1 MTSEQS
7 RQKIIVI
14 AGMVVLICAAV
25 ISYLVIPEYKIWKEL
40 QEQEELLD
48 GIIVQ
53 QDLTEQINN
62 ATDNID
68 TLSKAL
74 HGEGGSIDLMQI
86 EAFVIKKL
94 EHTSIKNQVRLISVQ
109 PQPRMDIDNFKQITF
124 LVKVSGGYGSIYQWL
139 LSLRKEMGFIAINQ
153 LKMSKMS
160 QAGRFNDPEDL
171 LAELKLVTYRV
182 KNK

>member
-14 AGMVVLICAAV
+14 AGIVVLICAAV
-25 ISYLVIPEYKIWKEL
+25 ISYLVVPEYKVWKKL
-40 QEQEELLD
+40 QEQEQLLD

-53 QDLTEQINN
+53 QDLTEQI
-62 ATDNID
+62 ATSAKNIE

-94 EHTSIKNQVRLISVQ
+94 ELTSIQKQVRLISVQ
-109 PQPRMDIDNFKQITF
+109 PLPRMDIDNFKQITF
-124 LVKVSGGYGSIYQWL
+124 LVKVSGGYSNIYQWL

-153 LKMSKMS
+153 LKMTKVS
-160 QAGRFNDPEDL
+160 QAGRYTSPDDL
-171 LAELKLVTYRV
+171 SAELKLVTYRV
-182 KNK
+182 KSK